1 MDPRLQKLLDEQA
14 IRRLLAD
21 YAHGCDRCD
30 EALMAGV
37 YADDSWD
44 DHGHVKARGEDF
56 ARIMT
61 GDLIPRTTRSLSHL
75 LGQSLIEID
84 GDEARAETYF
94 IAVTLSESDGTPMC
108 NQLGGRYADQ
118 LRREGD
124 AWKIVKRTAIRD
136 WSISLRV
143 EADSFAAAQLIP
155 GARSAADP
163 GVAVIG
169 RAHRNPQGA

>member
-1 MDPRLQKLLDEQA
+1 MDAEVQEMLDHFR
-14 IRRLLAD
+14 IRKVLAQ
-21 YAHGCDRCD
+21 YCRGSDRAD
-30 EALMAGV
+30 ETLMRSV
-37 YADDSWD
+37 YAQDSWD
-44 DHGHVKARGEDF
+44 DHGIVQADGAEFSRVMCRMVID
-56 ARIMT
+56 
-61 GDLIPRTTRSLSHL
+61 TTDTMSHT